1 MISRKKDEYERQ
13 TLEFSV
19 TQKERCYAFLA
30 EREHL
35 KVTK

>member
-30 EREHL
+30 EREPL
-35 KVTK
+35 KIAN